1 MNPIVAIRATPLL
14 LVLLLAA
21 CASGGGS
28 SGATPEEQVM
38 KRAGERWQY
47 LIDGQPDRAWDY
59 LSKGVQSTESRDA
72 YARGMKERPVH
83 WLAVEPLEAECEPA
97 RCDVRIKLE
106 YEITIPGGGAGPTR
120 APAWIYERWIL
131 QGQAWVHVPK
141 DFL

>member
-1 MNPIVAIRATPLL
+1 MSQYMAFRAMVGLAAAF
-14 LVLLLAA
+14 LAA
-21 CASGGGS
+21 CASGGGTP
-28 SGATPEEQVM
+28 GASPEEVVL

-47 LIDGQPDRAWDY
+47 LIDGQPERAWDY

-83 WLAVEPLEAECEPA
+83 WLAVEPLEAECEAA

-131 QGQAWVHVPK
+131 QGRAWVHVPK